1 MSKIYIRRG
10 ILLLAGA
17 LALGGTIL
25 AMRREKALKR
35 PAPVSTTEQPAASS
49 GDGGSAVI
57 RFVKNPEMAPPFE
70 ARDISGKV
78 VSRSGWGGKVVLLNF
93 WATWCPPCVDE
104 APALIELQRRIA
116 PQGGTI
122 LGVSLDDDQNAY
134 ESFLKTYG
142 IDFPTYRDP
151 SKRIALDYGTTMYP
165 ETYVIDRTGHLDR
178 KIVGP
183 QDWTSPTMLAYLDSV
198 LSKN

>member
-1 MSKIYIRRG
+1 M
-10 ILLLAGA
+10 
-17 LALGGTIL
+17 
-25 AMRREKALKR
+25 
-35 PAPVSTTEQPAASS
+35 
-49 GDGGSAVI
+49 
-57 RFVKNPEMAPPFE
+57 
-70 ARDISGKV
+70 
-78 VSRSGWGGKVVLLNF
+78 
-93 WATWCPPCVDE
+93 DE

-183 QDWTSPTMLAYLDSV
+183 QDWTSPAMLSYLDSV

>member
-1 MSKIYIRRG
+1 LDTG
-10 ILLLAGA
+10 
-17 LALGGTIL
+17 
-25 AMRREKALKR
+25 LKR
-35 PAPVSTTEQPAASS
+35 KLKTGLVLAFIVGLLVLFARPDYRQGEPSIRGRTAKDFPLTLDGKPARLS
-49 GDGGSAVI
+49 DL
-57 RFVKNPEMAPPFE
+57 R
-70 ARDISGKV
+70 
-78 VSRSGWGGKVVLLNF
+78 GKVVLLNF

-104 APALIELQRRIA
+104 APALIALQRRIA

-122 LGVSLDDDQNAY
+122 LGVNLDDDQNAY

-151 SKRIALDYGTTMYP
+151 SKHIALDYGTTMYP

-183 QDWTSPTMLAYLDSV
+183 QDWTSRAMLSYLDSV